1 MNEYWQ
7 ILLLLFPIHILLLL
21 LLYIIMSQFLFEPEL
36 KIYYDN

>member
-7 ILLLLFPIHILLLL
+7 ILLLLFPIHILLL